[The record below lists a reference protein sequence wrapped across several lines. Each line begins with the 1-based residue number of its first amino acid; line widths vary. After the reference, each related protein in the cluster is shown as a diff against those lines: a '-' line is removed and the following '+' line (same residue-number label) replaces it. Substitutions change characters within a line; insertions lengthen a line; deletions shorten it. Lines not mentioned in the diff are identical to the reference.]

1 MRSGPV
7 LLPGSRSGFQILFEP
22 DPDPHLVSVPRTL
35 SGPVPNQKK
44 TAESA
49 LKVYLKKIV
58 TKNNQKV
65 KKATISY

>member
-22 DPDPHLVSVPRTL
+22 DQDPHLVSVPRTL
-35 SGPVPNQKK
+35 SGPVPNKK
-44 TAESA
+44 KNCRKCFKSLFEE
-49 LKVYLKKIV
+49 IV

-65 KKATISY
+65 K

>member
-22 DPDPHLVSVPRTL
+22 DQDPHLVSVPRTL
-35 SGPVPNQKK
+35 SGPVPNQKKK

-65 KKATISY
+65 K